1 MRNKLSVPPSGPCWL
16 SGLQSWSVGCIT
28 DLTRDRTPQK
38 PEPGQDYIRY
48 SKNTQTKGTKLYCW
62 PTLAKATL
70 SDLKRM
76 LSSVRAGAS
85 FRDWTTTEK
94 RTEVTWAPGSRHWCL
109 LTVNCPDQSTLNM
122 HVLTKLLYNTGDCSY
137 RLQLYVFWQWQTEFL
152 HQRQLLNSRE
162 VNSKCGVI

>member
-1 MRNKLSVPPSGPCWL
+1 MRSKLSVPPSGPCWL
-16 SGLQSWSVGCIT
+16 SGLQSWSVGYTT
-28 DLTRDRTPQK
+28 DLTLDRTPQK

-48 SKNTQTKGTKLYCW
+48 SKNIQTKGTKLYCW

-70 SDLKRM
+70 SELKRM
-76 LSSVRAGAS
+76 LPSVKGGAS

-94 RTEVTWAPGSRHWCL
+94 RTEVTRDPGSGPWCF
-109 LTVNCPDQSTLNM
+109 LTVTCHNQSTLTM
-122 HVLTKLLYNTGDCSY
+122 HMLTKLLYNTGDCSH

-152 HQRQLLNSRE
+152 HQRQLLNSRV